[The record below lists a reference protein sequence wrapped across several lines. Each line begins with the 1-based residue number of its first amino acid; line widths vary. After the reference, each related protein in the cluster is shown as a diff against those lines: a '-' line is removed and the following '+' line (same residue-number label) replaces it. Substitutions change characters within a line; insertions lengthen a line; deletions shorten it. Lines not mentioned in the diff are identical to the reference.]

1 MVTAEHRPLEERLRE
16 QRAETWKP
24 APGDLIIGTLD
35 EVRWLVSSYDG
46 RDYPLLVVHTEPD
59 GRVVGVHVLHQVLRD
74 ELRAQKPRIGERIG
88 IRYLGKVDSR
98 YEGYKLAVDRAEP
111 AEVAWDGPEPAGSD
125 GDRDAA

>member
-1 MVTAEHRPLEERLRE
+1 MTAQRRGLEDRLRE

-24 APGDLIIGTLD
+24 EPGGLVIGTLD

-46 RDYPLLVVHTEPD
+46 RDYPLLVIHAEPD
-59 GRVVGVHVLHQVLRD
+59 GRAVGVHVLHQVLRD

-88 IRYLGKVDSR
+88 IRYLGRVDNR

-111 AEVAWDGPEPAGSD
+111 AEVAWDGPAD
-125 GDRDAA
+125 QGDAPGQETP